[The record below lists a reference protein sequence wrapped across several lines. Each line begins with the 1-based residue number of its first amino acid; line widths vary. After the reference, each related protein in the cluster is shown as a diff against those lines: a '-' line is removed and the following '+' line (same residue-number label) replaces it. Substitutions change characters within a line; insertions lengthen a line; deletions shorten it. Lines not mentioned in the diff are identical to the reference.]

1 MAKKL
6 VGFNPTM
13 APLATREYRFSILLH
28 SLPRE
33 DYGTNVDIFDSQSNL
48 NLDHAIKVLRE
59 KEASLQAEES
69 ANWAK
74 NRSSRPTA

>member
-6 VGFNPTM
+6 VGFNPII
-13 APLATREYRFSILLH
+13 ALLATREYRFSILLH

-48 NLDHAIKVLRE
+48 NLDHAMKVLRE